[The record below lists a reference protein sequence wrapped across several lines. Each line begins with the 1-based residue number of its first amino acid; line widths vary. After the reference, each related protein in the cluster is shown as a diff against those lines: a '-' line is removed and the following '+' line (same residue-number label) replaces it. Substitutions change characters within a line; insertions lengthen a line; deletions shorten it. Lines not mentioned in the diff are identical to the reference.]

1 MLFIINMYYLNVIK
15 DYTLGY
21 IEIKC
26 CYSKCNRM
34 LKISRNELR
43 YGFYSC
49 NIGCA
54 LASYNDKNE
63 NENKNS

>member
-21 IEIKC
+21 IETKC
-26 CYSKCNRM
+26 CYSKCNRTI
-34 LKISRNELR
+34 KISRNTLQP
-43 YGFYSC
+43 GIYSC

-54 LASYNDKNE
+54 LASYND
-63 NENKNS
+63 ENKNN